1 MPKAGNYMFY
11 WFSAK
16 LTDSGLS
23 GTYSSQLAK
32 NGSLQGSAQTLSGDN
47 AYKYCETPITCA
59 AGDKIEIYARCRGSG
74 YPVAVGGLVACI
86 DWSNGF
92 MG

>member
-1 MPKAGNYMFY
+1 MPKNGDYKFR

-47 AYKYCETPITCA
+47 AYKYCEAIISCT

-86 DWSNGF
+86 DWDNGF